1 MPYSGVR
8 YEYDSCDASECVS
21 SHRRTRADASRKLG
35 EIGKVGRSGM
45 SADTADMA
53 LSRTQSLDAEN
64 ETLDIDSDDEMD
76 DNVFATLAVATPEN
90 SMPQP
95 GNVNVRARAQ
105 NELQPRSALLSRL
118 WRGGSNTRSNNRS
131 RSSSI
136 SDVDLSDL
144 VAGLTW

>member
-1 MPYSGVR
+1 
-8 YEYDSCDASECVS
+8 
-21 SHRRTRADASRKLG
+21 
-35 EIGKVGRSGM
+35 M

-76 DNVFATLAVATPEN
+76 DNVFVTLAVATPET